1 MEQRGLTQQRRERRA
16 TQPRLALALVAALAV
31 TCAKAEDQALP
42 GASGA
47 GGSNGNGL
55 TSNSA
60 TGTAAQNTTT
70 ISTANAATTT
80 ATSAATTSAGTS
92 TGLSSGGTQG
102 GEAGAPA
109 DTNST
114 GGGGSGGTGTGTGGV
129 GGGTGAGGT
138 STTGVPSDV
147 IENAEI
153 VLLYQVDGSQA
164 STASIFMHL
173 YLRNQSD
180 DDFPLNA
187 AEVRYWFDSD
197 GRNYTMASHYQG
209 PGIGK
214 VTLSKGSNGA
224 HEYVAVTFAADKKLD
239 GNTIDLNR
247 NEFQLKL
254 DAAGGNFDQSNDYSF
269 APTFTTPTE
278 HDRITVYLADELIWG
293 CEPSGACA
301 GDDPGAGG
309 AAGAAGAEG

>member
-16 TQPRLALALVAALAV
+16 SQPRLALALVAALAV

-80 ATSAATTSAGTS
+80 AASATTTSAGTS

-114 GGGGSGGTGTGTGGV
+114 GGGGGSGGTGGV

-214 VTLSKGSNGA
+214 VTLSKGSDGD

>member
-114 GGGGSGGTGTGTGGV
+114 GGGGGSGGTGGV